1 MQKVSSIRELQ
12 TKLKLWRKQEQTIAF
27 VPTMG
32 NLHAGHI
39 KLVTEARKKADKVVV
54 SLFVNP
60 TQFGVGED
68 FESYPR
74 TELEDEQKLVKASA
88 DLLFIPSVFEMYPGK
103 AATTVSVAG
112 LSSLHCGAHRAGHF
126 DGVATVVS
134 KLFNMVRPDM
144 AIFGEKDFQ
153 QLAVIRKMVQDLNM
167 SVEIFGVA
175 TERETDGLA
184 MSSRNAYLTQAE
196 RKIAPQLYQALCQ
209 ARELVLQGATDF
221 QKIEQQQIKQ
231 LQKAGFKLDYFSI
244 CKADDLQL
252 ATEGD
257 NELVILAAARLGKP
271 RLIDNVC
278 FSATVSGKH

>member
-1 MQKVSSIRELQ
+1 MQTVTTISELQ
-12 TKLKLWRKQEQTIAF
+12 ELLKQWRKQGQSIAF

-39 KLVTEARKKADKVVV
+39 KLVSEARTKADKVVV

-74 TELEDEQKLVKASA
+74 TELEDEAKLVKASA

-103 AATTVSVAG
+103 ETTTVSVAG
-112 LSSLHCGAHRAGHF
+112 LSSLHCGAHRVGHF

-134 KLFNMVRPDM
+134 KLFNMVQPDI

-153 QLAVIRKMVQDLNM
+153 QLAVIKKMVKDLN
-167 SVEIFGVA
+167 SPVQVIGVA
-175 TERETDGLA
+175 TERESDGLA
-184 MSSRNAYLTQAE
+184 MSSRNGYLSKQE
-196 RKIAPQLYQALCQ
+196 RIIAPKLYLALCQ
-209 ARELVLQGATDF
+209 AREMVLQGVLNF
-221 QKIEQQQIKQ
+221 QTIELQQKKL
-231 LQKAGFKLDYFSI
+231 LQDAGFQVDYFSI
-244 CKADDLQL
+244 CKADNLQI
-252 ATEGD
+252 AVEKD
-257 NELVILAAARLGKP
+257 DALVILAAARLGKP

-278 FSATVSGKH
+278 FSAK

>member
-1 MQKVSSIRELQ
+1 
-12 TKLKLWRKQEQTIAF
+12 
-27 VPTMG
+27 
-32 NLHAGHI
+32 
-39 KLVTEARKKADKVVV
+39 VTEARKKADKVVV

-60 TQFGVGED
+60 AQFGVGED

-74 TELEDEQKLVKASA
+74 TELEDERKLVKASA

-112 LSSLHCGAHRAGHF
+112 LSSLHCGAHRSGHF

-153 QLAVIRKMVQDLNM
+153 QLAVIRKMVQDLNIA
-167 SVEIFGVA
+167 VEIFGVA
-175 TERETDGLA
+175 TEREIDGLA
-184 MSSRNAYLTQAE
+184 MSSRNAYLTQPE
-196 RKIAPQLYQALCQ
+196 RKVAPQLYQALCQ
-209 ARELVLQGATDF
+209 ARELVLQGTMGF

-252 ATEGD
+252 AAEND

-271 RLIDNVC
+271 RLIDNVY
-278 FSATVSGKH
+278 FSTAVSGKH